1 MLESGTI
8 HRKVIQDE
16 GQHQEVGEDLVLHAR
31 REGEG
36 HLASSSFTQFLFCEC
51 GQKLLLHDLWRV
63 NTCRCQT
70 YRGGGGEG
78 GGEGTEERE
87 KDERGGEEGRE
98 GREKDER
105 RGGGRRSN
113 ITFRFREGHVS
124 SLGPRPRQA
133 DEILE

>member
-36 HLASSSFTQFLFCEC
+36 HLASSSSFTQFLFCEC
-51 GQKLLLHDLWRV
+51 GQELLLHDLWRV

-70 YRGGGGEG
+70 YRGGGRGRRRRKRRREGEG
-78 GGEGTEERE
+78 
-87 KDERGGEEGRE
+87 
-98 GREKDER
+98 
-105 RGGGRRSN
+105 
-113 ITFRFREGHVS
+113 
-124 SLGPRPRQA
+124 
-133 DEILE
+133 